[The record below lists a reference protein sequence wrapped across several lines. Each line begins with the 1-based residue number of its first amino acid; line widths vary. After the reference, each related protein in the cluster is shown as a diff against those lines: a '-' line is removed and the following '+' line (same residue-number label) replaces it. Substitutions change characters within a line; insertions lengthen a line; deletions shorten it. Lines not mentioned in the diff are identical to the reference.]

1 MVESS
6 FVALLEQSV
15 LLLSTS
21 YFLHHSRVR
30 YTSVQTFSDQNTK
43 TVSGY
48 KEGPTGGAGSKPHK
62 IEKVDNAVSGSC
74 AGAGSEQFHIYRAS
88 RRREM
93 DRIDNMEKD
102 FLVDKEEKAFA
113 GKIER
118 NKRECDEKTQKN
130 VEKRKKKKMKRDTA
144 RKMSSSDVKAVGD
157 DGDAEGD
164 VEENEDR
171 DIVVSKAVPIDTMK
185 VVMNTVVKA

>member
-1 MVESS
+1 M
-6 FVALLEQSV
+6 
-15 LLLSTS
+15 
-21 YFLHHSRVR
+21 R

-102 FLVDKEEKAFA
+102 FVATEEGRIFA
-113 GKIER
+113 EKLDR
-118 NKRECDEKTQKN
+118 NKRECDEKTQRN
-130 VEKRKKKKMKRDTA
+130 AEKRKKKKMKRDTA
-144 RKMSSSDVKAVGD
+144 KKMPSSSLKPVSGD
-157 DGDAEGD
+157 DHGDGDDDGAEGDAEF
-164 VEENEDR
+164 NESR
-171 DIVVSKAVPIDTMK
+171 DIVVSKAASVNTIKTIIDT
-185 VVMNTVVKA
+185 VVRA